1 MTIFDHKHNKVFGIA
16 IDAGS
21 GLKQA
26 IKDARKAFY
35 QENDLE
41 TFKKLIITSLGQYA
55 TTILIDSEFGPHLI
69 SRYPKQCSPMMAFE
83 ADVYHISDEDR
94 ITKLP
99 DNIKVSDFSRLGYK
113 VLKFFMY
120 YAPNDNIE
128 INEQKQKIIENIGKE
143 CVKNNISF
151 LMEPLV
157 YDPIKRP
164 GSLDYAYLKP
174 QLVENATKT
183 FSNPKFNINYLKVEV
198 PVDLS
203 FVEGFG
209 DPIIKQKE
217 AIKFFKD
224 ASIAASG
231 IPLLY
236 LSAGVSFEWFKASL
250 NMAIKAEVDCSGFM
264 CGRAIWSEAIKVF
277 GEQGE
282 EGLKNWLN
290 TTGQNRLNELI
301 SLFN

>member
-26 IKDARKAFY
+26 LKDARKAFY

-69 SRYPKQCSPMMAFE
+69 SKYPKQCSPMMAFE

-143 CVKNNISF
+143 CMKNNISF

-250 NMAIKAEVDCSGFM
+250 KMAVKAEVDCSGFM

-282 EGLKNWLN
+282 EGLKSWLN

>member
-1 MTIFDHKHNKVFGIA
+1 MTIFDHKNNKVFGIA

-26 IKDARKAFY
+26 LKDARKAFY

-69 SRYPKQCSPMMAFE
+69 SKYPKQCSPMMAFE

-250 NMAIKAEVDCSGFM
+250 KMAVKAEVDCSGFM

-282 EGLKNWLN
+282 EGLKSWLN

>member
-35 QENDLE
+35 QEKDLE

-69 SRYPKQCSPMMAFE
+69 SKYPKQCSPMMAFE

-282 EGLKNWLN
+282 EGLKSWLN

>member
-224 ASIAASG
+224 ASIAASD

-282 EGLKNWLN
+282 EGLKSWLN

>member
-1 MTIFDHKHNKVFGIA
+1 MTIFDHKNNKVFGIA

-282 EGLKNWLN
+282 EGLKSWLN

>member
-1 MTIFDHKHNKVFGIA
+1 
-16 IDAGS
+16 
-21 GLKQA
+21 
-26 IKDARKAFY
+26 
-35 QENDLE
+35 
-41 TFKKLIITSLGQYA
+41 
-55 TTILIDSEFGPHLI
+55 
-69 SRYPKQCSPMMAFE
+69 
-83 ADVYHISDEDR
+83 
-94 ITKLP
+94 
-99 DNIKVSDFSRLGYK
+99 
-113 VLKFFMY
+113 MY

-174 QLVENATKT
+174 QLVKNATKT

>member
-1 MTIFDHKHNKVFGIA
+1 MTIFDHKNNKVFGIA

-26 IKDARKAFY
+26 LKDARKTSY
-35 QENDLE
+35 QKNDLE

-69 SRYPKQCSPMMAFE
+69 SKYPKQCSPMMAFE

-282 EGLKNWLN
+282 EGLKSWLN

>member
-1 MTIFDHKHNKVFGIA
+1 MTIFDHKNNKVFGIA

-21 GLKQA
+21 GLKQSL
-26 IKDARKAFY
+26 KDARKAFY

-69 SRYPKQCSPMMAFE
+69 SKYPKQCSPMMAFE

-143 CVKNNISF
+143 CAKNDISF

-282 EGLKNWLN
+282 EGLKSWLN

>member
-1 MTIFDHKHNKVFGIA
+1 MTIFDHKNNKVFGIA

-35 QENDLE
+35 QEYDLE

-69 SRYPKQCSPMMAFE
+69 SKYPQQCSPMMAFE

-217 AIKFFKD
+217 AIEFFKD

-282 EGLKNWLN
+282 EGLKSWLN
-290 TTGQNRLNELI
+290 STGQNRLNELI

>member
-1 MTIFDHKHNKVFGIA
+1 MTIFDHKNNKVFGIA

-26 IKDARKAFY
+26 LKDARQTFY

-69 SRYPKQCSPMMAFE
+69 SKYPKQCSPMMAFE

-282 EGLKNWLN
+282 EGLKSWLN

>member
-217 AIKFFKD
+217 AIKSFKD

-282 EGLKNWLN
+282 EGLKSWLN

>member
-1 MTIFDHKHNKVFGIA
+1 MTIFDHKNNKVFGIA

-69 SRYPKQCSPMMAFE
+69 SKYPKQCSPMMAFE

-282 EGLKNWLN
+282 EGLNSWLN

>member
-1 MTIFDHKHNKVFGIA
+1 MTIFDHKNNKVFGVA

-26 IKDARKAFY
+26 LKDARKAFY

-69 SRYPKQCSPMMAFE
+69 SKYPKQCSPMMAFE

-282 EGLKNWLN
+282 EGLKSWLN

>member
-1 MTIFDHKHNKVFGIA
+1 MTIFDHKNNKVFGIA

-26 IKDARKAFY
+26 LKDARKAFY

-69 SRYPKQCSPMMAFE
+69 SKYPKKCSPMMAFE

-282 EGLKNWLN
+282 EGLKSWLN

>member
-1 MTIFDHKHNKVFGIA
+1 MTIFDHKNNKVFGIA

-26 IKDARKAFY
+26 LKDARKAFY

-120 YAPNDNIE
+120 YAPNDNVE

-217 AIKFFKD
+217 AIKSFKD

-282 EGLKNWLN
+282 EGLKSWLN

>member
-1 MTIFDHKHNKVFGIA
+1 MTIFDHKNNKVFGIA

-69 SRYPKQCSPMMAFE
+69 SKYPKQCSPMMAFE

-282 EGLKNWLN
+282 EGLKSWLN

>member
-1 MTIFDHKHNKVFGIA
+1 MTIFDHKNNKVFGIA

-26 IKDARKAFY
+26 LKDARKAFY

-69 SRYPKQCSPMMAFE
+69 SKYPKQCSPMMAFE

-264 CGRAIWSEAIKVF
+264 CGRAIWSEAINVF

-282 EGLKNWLN
+282 EGLKSWLN

>member
-1 MTIFDHKHNKVFGIA
+1 MTIFDHKNNKVFGIA

-26 IKDARKAFY
+26 LKDARKAFY

-69 SRYPKQCSPMMAFE
+69 SKYPLQCSPMMAFE

-282 EGLKNWLN
+282 EGLKSWLN

>member
-1 MTIFDHKHNKVFGIA
+1 MTIFDHKNNKVFGIA

-26 IKDARKAFY
+26 LKDARKAFY

-69 SRYPKQCSPMMAFE
+69 SKYPKQCSPMMAFE

-236 LSAGVSFEWFKASL
+236 LSAGVSFEWFKESL

-282 EGLKNWLN
+282 EGLNSWLN

>member
-1 MTIFDHKHNKVFGIA
+1 MTIFDHKNNKVFGIA

-26 IKDARKAFY
+26 LKDARKAFY

-69 SRYPKQCSPMMAFE
+69 SKYPKQCSPMMAFE

-128 INEQKQKIIENIGKE
+128 INEHKQKIIENIGKE

-282 EGLKNWLN
+282 EGLKSWLN

>member
-69 SRYPKQCSPMMAFE
+69 SKYPKQCSPMMAFE

>member
-1 MTIFDHKHNKVFGIA
+1 MTIFDHKNNKVFGIA

-26 IKDARKAFY
+26 LKDARKAFY

-41 TFKKLIITSLGQYA
+41 TFKKFIITSLGQYA

-69 SRYPKQCSPMMAFE
+69 SKYPKQCSPMMAFE

-282 EGLKNWLN
+282 EGLKSWLN

>member
-26 IKDARKAFY
+26 LKDARKAFY

-217 AIKFFKD
+217 AIKSFKD

-282 EGLKNWLN
+282 EGLKSWLN

>member
-26 IKDARKAFY
+26 LKDARKAFY

-69 SRYPKQCSPMMAFE
+69 SKYPKQCSPMMAFE

-282 EGLKNWLN
+282 EGLKSWLD

>member
-69 SRYPKQCSPMMAFE
+69 SKYPKKCSPMMAFE

-120 YAPNDNIE
+120 YAPNDNVE

-143 CVKNNISF
+143 CVKNKISF

-282 EGLKNWLN
+282 EGLKSWLN

>member
-35 QENDLE
+35 QEKDLE

-99 DNIKVSDFSRLGYK
+99 DNIKISDFSRLGYK

-250 NMAIKAEVDCSGFM
+250 KMAVKAEVDCSGFM

-282 EGLKNWLN
+282 EGLNSWLN

>member
-26 IKDARKAFY
+26 LKDARKAFY

-69 SRYPKQCSPMMAFE
+69 SKYPKQCSPMMAFE

-282 EGLKNWLN
+282 EGLKSWLN

>member
-164 GSLDYAYLKP
+164 GNLDYAYLKP

-250 NMAIKAEVDCSGFM
+250 NMAIQAEVDCSGFM

-282 EGLKNWLN
+282 EGLKSWLN

>member
-1 MTIFDHKHNKVFGIA
+1 MTIFDHKNNKVFGIA

-26 IKDARKAFY
+26 LKDARKAFY

-69 SRYPKQCSPMMAFE
+69 SKYPKQCSPMMAFE

-277 GEQGE
+277 GEQGK
-282 EGLKNWLN
+282 EGLKSWLN

>member
-1 MTIFDHKHNKVFGIA
+1 MTIFDHKNNKVFGIA

-26 IKDARKAFY
+26 LKDARKTFY

-69 SRYPKQCSPMMAFE
+69 SEYPKQCSPMMAFE

-217 AIKFFKD
+217 AIKSFKD

-282 EGLKNWLN
+282 EGLKSWLN

>member
-1 MTIFDHKHNKVFGIA
+1 MTIFDHKNNKVFGIA

-69 SRYPKQCSPMMAFE
+69 SKYPKQCSPMMAFE

-250 NMAIKAEVDCSGFM
+250 KMAVKAEVDCSGFM

-282 EGLKNWLN
+282 EGLNSWLN

>member
-217 AIKFFKD
+217 AIKSFKD

-277 GEQGE
+277 GEQGD
-282 EGLKNWLN
+282 EGLKSWLN

>member
-1 MTIFDHKHNKVFGIA
+1 MTIFDHKNNKVFGIA

-69 SRYPKQCSPMMAFE
+69 SKYPKQCSPMMAFE

>member
-1 MTIFDHKHNKVFGIA
+1 MTIFDHKNNKVFGIA

-26 IKDARKAFY
+26 LKDARKAFY

-217 AIKFFKD
+217 AIKSFKD

-282 EGLKNWLN
+282 EGLKTWLN

>member
-69 SRYPKQCSPMMAFE
+69 SKYPKQCSPMMAFE

-250 NMAIKAEVDCSGFM
+250 KMAVKAEVDCSGFM

-282 EGLKNWLN
+282 EGLKSWLN